1 MLDAVA
7 QGDAAI
13 RGATGSECNN
23 LGTSWVLSQHC
34 GLLTVPLALVLPSI
48 YINAHTL
55 ECKCKCVGSFPVN
68 PHRSPVAGDREP
80 GTGNWEL
87 GSGIWNWALTS
98 AD

>member
-13 RGATGSECNN
+13 REATGSECNN

-68 PHRSPVAGDREP
+68 PSPKPSSRRQ

-87 GSGIWNWALTS
+87 GTGIWYLELGINVR
-98 AD
+98 